1 MTQELDSKKNDNPQA
16 KKRYAYRLA
25 CSPVERLYLRRW
37 RDYPPWTFWRGDDG
51 GLWHLRTPA
60 QVAG

>member
-1 MTQELDSKKNDNPQA
+1 MTQELDSKKTTIRKP

-37 RDYPPWTFWRGDDG
+37 RDYPWTFWRGVMMVVFG
-51 GLWHLRTPA
+51 IYEPPA